1 MPKDIL
7 LNGASPM
14 KFRIAVV
21 FAGKQKKKDFKQ
33 TMLEIKEV

>member
-14 KFRIAVV
+14 KMNIAFV

-33 TMLEIKEV
+33 TVLEIKEV